1 MEKKLDKTIFG
12 RVRVLDENLAKAGI
26 APQIREKIMEGGDK
40 VLNTLNPKV
49 KALWLAEAMDRMDE
63 LLPEEVRFKVREG
76 CACCTGGKRLET
88 MKNIAKMN
96 LPLTETIE
104 EINKSKIFGYRAT
117 LEGNTVKVNF
127 GNGGCVCSP
136 KFSGRMV
143 SQTYCHCCKGHVLRL
158 MEVAL
163 TRKPLAGDITGSAC
177 SGSAPC
183 MFVVHLD

>member
-12 RVRVLDENLAKAGI
+12 RVRVLDENLAKAGV
-26 APQIREKIMEGGDK
+26 APEIREQIMEGGDK

-63 LLPEEVRFKVREG
+63 LLPEDIRFKVREG

-96 LPLTETIE
+96 LSLPETIK
-104 EINKSKIFGYRAT
+104 EIDKSKIFGYRAT
-117 LEGNTVKVNF
+117 LEDNTVKVNF

-163 TRKPLAGDITGSAC
+163 KKKPLTGDITGSAC